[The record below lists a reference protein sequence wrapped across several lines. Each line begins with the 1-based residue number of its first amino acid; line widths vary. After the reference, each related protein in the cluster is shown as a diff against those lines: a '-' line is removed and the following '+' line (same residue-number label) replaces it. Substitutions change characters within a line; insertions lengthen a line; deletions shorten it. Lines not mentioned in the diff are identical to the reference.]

1 MNRPQ
6 KWSISACYDWC
17 NVNSSVGV
25 RATVADMGCE
35 KLLKFPTFFLSQTRR
50 RVENSTKSSSCD
62 SLSGCK
68 EFWQGNVGDVVVMA
82 WLQWVARP
90 VRSCCLQ
97 IGEGGNV
104 QKEHERKKNGKPRK
118 GIRGEDRGGLG
129 KNMGWIRLYGGLK
142 RCEGRGLPR
151 CRNFD
156 TCLTACGLSESMRP
170 WVL

>member
-1 MNRPQ
+1 M
-6 KWSISACYDWC
+6 
-17 NVNSSVGV
+17 
-25 RATVADMGCE
+25 
-35 KLLKFPTFFLSQTRR
+35 
-50 RVENSTKSSSCD
+50 
-62 SLSGCK
+62 
-68 EFWQGNVGDVVVMA
+68 
-82 WLQWVARP
+82 ARP

-142 RCEGRGLPR
+142 RCEGRGLPM

-156 TCLTACGLSESMRP
+156 TCLTACGLSESIRP
-170 WVL
+170 